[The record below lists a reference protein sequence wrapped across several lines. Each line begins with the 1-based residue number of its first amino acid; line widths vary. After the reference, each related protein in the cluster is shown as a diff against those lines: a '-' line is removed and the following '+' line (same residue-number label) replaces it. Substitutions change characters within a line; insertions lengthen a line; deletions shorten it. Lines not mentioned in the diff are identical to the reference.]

1 LWYEILDFDTIM
13 KVQLSVLVIDDHE
26 SVRAG
31 IKVALSRAGHIC
43 VGEASSVSEARAQ
56 IAHTNPQ
63 VIIVDLSLPDG
74 NGLEIVRWARSISN
88 RIGIVVL
95 TLNPAQDF
103 LLTVMKS
110 GASAFVE
117 KSAPLVELISAIEHS
132 QVAPLSFSAQGI
144 TRAIKKDHDANAL
157 TMRELQV
164 LEKLSDGLSAGDI
177 GLELFITEATVKT
190 HLASIY
196 RKLDSKNRIQAII
209 AAKKIGL
216 LIKQ

>member
-1 LWYEILDFDTIM
+1 M
-13 KVQLSVLVIDDHE
+13 KPQISVLVIDDHE

-31 IKVALSRAGHIC
+31 VKIALSRAGHVC
-43 VGEASSVSEARAQ
+43 VGEASTVSEARAQ

-63 VIIVDLSLPDG
+63 VIVVDLSLPDG

-95 TLNPAQDF
+95 TLNPAEDF

-117 KSAPLVELISAIEHS
+117 KSAPLAELISAVEHS
-132 QVAPLSFSAQGI
+132 HIAPLSFSAQGI
-144 TRAIKKDHDANAL
+144 SKAMKKDHAANAL
-157 TMRELQV
+157 TLREMQV
-164 LEKLSDGLSAGDI
+164 LEKLSDGLSANNI
-177 GLELFITEATVKT
+177 GLELFITQATVKT

-209 AAKKIGL
+209 AAKKVGL
-216 LIKQ
+216 LSN

>member
-1 LWYEILDFDTIM
+1 M
-13 KVQLSVLVIDDHE
+13 KQPLSVLVIDDHE

-31 IKVALSRAGHIC
+31 IKAALSRAGHIC
-43 VGEASSVSEARAQ
+43 VGEAGSISEARAQ

-63 VIIVDLSLPDG
+63 VIVVDLSLPDG
-74 NGLEIVRWARSISN
+74 NGLEIVRWARSISD

-117 KSAPLVELISAIEHS
+117 KSAPLAELISAIEHS
-132 QVAPLSFSAQGI
+132 NIAPLSFSAQGI
-144 TRAIKKDHDANAL
+144 SRAMKKEYEANNL

-164 LEKLSDGLSAGDI
+164 LEKLSGGLSANDI
-177 GLELFITEATVKT
+177 GLELFITQATVKT

-216 LIKQ
+216 LAN

>member
-1 LWYEILDFDTIM
+1 M
-13 KVQLSVLVIDDHE
+13 KPQISVLVIDDHE

-31 IKVALSRAGHIC
+31 VKIALSRAGHVC
-43 VGEASSVSEARAQ
+43 VGEASTVSEARAQ

-63 VIIVDLSLPDG
+63 VIVVDLSLPDG

-95 TLNPAQDF
+95 TLNPAEDF

-110 GASAFVE
+110 GASSFVE
-117 KSAPLVELISAIEHS
+117 KSAPLAELISAVEHS
-132 QVAPLSFSAQGI
+132 HIAPLSFSAQGI
-144 TRAIKKDHDANAL
+144 SKAMKKDHAANAL
-157 TMRELQV
+157 TLREMQV
-164 LEKLSDGLSAGDI
+164 LEKLSDGLSSNDI
-177 GLELFITEATVKT
+177 GLELFITQATVKT

-209 AAKKIGL
+209 AAKKVGL
-216 LIKQ
+216 LSN

>member
-1 LWYEILDFDTIM
+1 MNQPLT
-13 KVQLSVLVIDDHE
+13 VLIIDDHE

-31 IKVALSRAGHIC
+31 IKTALSRAGHTCI
-43 VGEASSVSEARAQ
+43 GEASTIAEARAQ

-63 VIIVDLSLPDG
+63 VIVVDLSLPDG
-74 NGLEIVRWARSISN
+74 NGLEIVSWARSVST

-95 TLNPAQDF
+95 TLNSAQDY

-117 KSAPLVELISAIEHS
+117 KSAPLAELISAIEHS
-132 QVAPLSFSAQGI
+132 YQAPLSVSAKGI
-144 TRAIKKDHDANAL
+144 PRIMKKDALANAL
-157 TMRELQV
+157 TVREVQV
-164 LEKLSDGLSAGDI
+164 LEKLSDGLSSNQI
-177 GLELFITEATVKT
+177 GLDLFITQATVKT

-209 AAKKIGL
+209 EAKKHGL
-216 LIKQ
+216 LSQ

>member
-1 LWYEILDFDTIM
+1 M
-13 KVQLSVLVIDDHE
+13 KQPLSVLVIDDHE

-31 IKVALSRAGHIC
+31 IKAALSRAGHIC
-43 VGEASSVSEARAQ
+43 VGEAGSISEARAQ

-63 VIIVDLSLPDG
+63 VIVVDLSLPDG
-74 NGLEIVRWARSISN
+74 NGLEIVQWARSISE

-95 TLNPAQDF
+95 TLNPAKDF

-117 KSAPLVELISAIEHS
+117 KSAPLAELISAIEHS
-132 QVAPLSFSAQGI
+132 FIAPLSFSAQGI
-144 TRAIKKDHDANAL
+144 SRVIKKDHEANAL
-157 TMRELQV
+157 TTREIQV
-164 LEKLSDGLSAGDI
+164 LEKLSDGLSASSI
-177 GLELFITEATVKT
+177 SLELFITEATVKT

-216 LIKQ
+216 LLRQ

>member
-1 LWYEILDFDTIM
+1 M
-13 KVQLSVLVIDDHE
+13 KQPLSVLVIDDHE

-31 IKVALSRAGHIC
+31 IKAALSRAGHIC
-43 VGEASSVSEARAQ
+43 VGEAGSISEARAQ

-63 VIIVDLSLPDG
+63 IIVVDLSLPDG
-74 NGLEIVRWARSISN
+74 NGLEIVQWARSISE

-117 KSAPLVELISAIEHS
+117 KSAPLAELISAIEHS
-132 QVAPLSFSAQGI
+132 FIAPLSFSAQGI
-144 TRAIKKDHDANAL
+144 SRVMKKDHEANAL
-157 TMRELQV
+157 TTREIQV
-164 LEKLSDGLSAGDI
+164 LEKLSDGLSASSI
-177 GLELFITEATVKT
+177 GLELFITQATVKT

-216 LIKQ
+216 LLHQ

>member
-1 LWYEILDFDTIM
+1 M
-13 KVQLSVLVIDDHE
+13 KQPLSVLVIDDHE

-31 IKVALSRAGHIC
+31 IKAALSRAGHIC
-43 VGEASSVSEARAQ
+43 VGEAGSISEARAQ

-63 VIIVDLSLPDG
+63 VIVVDLSLPDG
-74 NGLEIVRWARSISN
+74 NGLEIVQWARSISE

-117 KSAPLVELISAIEHS
+117 KSAPLAELISAIEHS
-132 QVAPLSFSAQGI
+132 FIAPLSFSAQGI
-144 TRAIKKDHDANAL
+144 SRVMKKDHEANAL
-157 TMRELQV
+157 TTREIQV
-164 LEKLSDGLSAGDI
+164 LEKLSDGLSAGSI
-177 GLELFITEATVKT
+177 GVELFITEATVKT

-216 LIKQ
+216 LLHQ

>member
-1 LWYEILDFDTIM
+1 M

-31 IKVALSRAGHIC
+31 IKAALSRAGHIC

-63 VIIVDLSLPDG
+63 VIVVDLSLPDG
-74 NGLEIVRWARSISN
+74 NGLEIARWARSISN

-117 KSAPLVELISAIEHS
+117 KSAPLIELISAIEHS
-132 QVAPLSFSAQGI
+132 HVAPLSFSAQGI
-144 TRAIKKDHDANAL
+144 TRAIKKDHEANAL

-164 LEKLSDGLSAGDI
+164 LEKLSDGLSAGEI
-177 GLELFITEATVKT
+177 GLRLFITEATVKT

>member
-1 LWYEILDFDTIM
+1 M
-13 KVQLSVLVIDDHE
+13 KQQLTVLVIDDHE

-31 IKVALSRAGHIC
+31 IKLALSRAGHVC
-43 VGEASSVSEARAQ
+43 VGEASTVSEARAQ

-63 VIIVDLSLPDG
+63 VIVVDLSLPDG
-74 NGLEIVRWARSISN
+74 NGLEIVRWARLISD

-117 KSAPLVELISAIEHS
+117 KSAPLAELVSAIEHS
-132 QVAPLSFSAQGI
+132 HIAPLSFSAQGI
-144 TRAIKKDHDANAL
+144 SRVLKKDHDANTL
-157 TMRELQV
+157 TMRELQI
-164 LEKLSDGLSAGDI
+164 LEKLSAGLSASDI
-177 GLELFITEATVKT
+177 GLNLFITPATVKT

-216 LIKQ
+216 LAN

>member
-1 LWYEILDFDTIM
+1 M
-13 KVQLSVLVIDDHE
+13 KHQISVLVIDDHE

-31 IKVALSRAGHIC
+31 IKIALSRAGHVC
-43 VGEASSVSEARAQ
+43 VGEASTVSEARAQ

-63 VIIVDLSLPDG
+63 VIVVDLSLPDG

-95 TLNPAQDF
+95 TLNPAEDF

-117 KSAPLVELISAIEHS
+117 KSAPLAELISAVEHS
-132 QVAPLSFSAQGI
+132 HIAPLSFSAQGI
-144 TRAIKKDHDANAL
+144 SKAMKKDHAANAL
-157 TMRELQV
+157 TLREMQV
-164 LEKLSDGLSAGDI
+164 LEKLSNGLSANNI
-177 GLELFITEATVKT
+177 GLELFITQATVKT

-209 AAKKIGL
+209 AAKKVGL
-216 LIKQ
+216 LSN

>member
-1 LWYEILDFDTIM
+1 M

-31 IKVALSRAGHIC
+31 IKAALSRAGHIC

-117 KSAPLVELISAIEHS
+117 KSAPLIELISAIEHS

-144 TRAIKKDHDANAL
+144 TRAIKKDHEANAL

-164 LEKLSDGLSAGDI
+164 LEKLSDGLSAGEI
-177 GLELFITEATVKT
+177 GLRLFITEATVKT

>member
-1 LWYEILDFDTIM
+1 M
-13 KVQLSVLVIDDHE
+13 KQPLSVLVIDDHE

-31 IKVALSRAGHIC
+31 IKAALSRAGHIC
-43 VGEASSVSEARAQ
+43 VGEAGSISEARAQ

-63 VIIVDLSLPDG
+63 VIVVDLSLPDG
-74 NGLEIVRWARSISN
+74 NGLEIVQWARSISQ

-117 KSAPLVELISAIEHS
+117 KSAPLAELISAIEHS
-132 QVAPLSFSAQGI
+132 FIAPLSFSAQGI
-144 TRAIKKDHDANAL
+144 SRVMKKDHEANAL
-157 TMRELQV
+157 TTREIQV
-164 LEKLSDGLSAGDI
+164 LEKLSDGLSASSI

-216 LIKQ
+216 LLHQ

>member
-1 LWYEILDFDTIM
+1 M
-13 KVQLSVLVIDDHE
+13 KQPLSVLVIDDHE

-31 IKVALSRAGHIC
+31 IKAALSRAGHVC
-43 VGEASSVSEARAQ
+43 VGEAGSISEARAQ

-63 VIIVDLSLPDG
+63 VIVVDLSLPDG
-74 NGLEIVRWARSISN
+74 NGLEIVQWARSISE

-117 KSAPLVELISAIEHS
+117 KSAPLAELISAIEHS
-132 QVAPLSFSAQGI
+132 FIAPLSFSAQGI
-144 TRAIKKDHDANAL
+144 SRVMKKDHEANAL
-157 TMRELQV
+157 TTREIQV
-164 LEKLSDGLSAGDI
+164 LEKLSDGLSASSI

-216 LIKQ
+216 LLHQ

>member
-1 LWYEILDFDTIM
+1 M
-13 KVQLSVLVIDDHE
+13 KQQLSVLVIDDHE

-31 IKVALSRAGHIC
+31 IKTALSRAGHVC
-43 VGEASSVSEARAQ
+43 VGEASTVSEARAQ

-63 VIIVDLSLPDG
+63 VIVVDLSLSDG

-95 TLNPAQDF
+95 TLNSAQDF

-117 KSAPLVELISAIEHS
+117 KSAPLAELMSAIEHS
-132 QVAPLSFSAQGI
+132 YIAPLSFSAQGI
-144 TRAIKKDHDANAL
+144 SLAMKKDHEANTL
-157 TMRELQV
+157 TIRELQV
-164 LEKLSDGLSAGDI
+164 LEKLSDGLSATDI
-177 GLELFITEATVKT
+177 GLELFITQATVKT

-196 RKLDSKNRIQAII
+196 RKLDSKNRIQAIL
-209 AAKKIGL
+209 AAKKVGL
-216 LIKQ
+216 LTN

>member
-1 LWYEILDFDTIM
+1 M
-13 KVQLSVLVIDDHE
+13 KPQISVLIIDDHE

-31 IKVALSRAGHIC
+31 LKIALSRAGHVC
-43 VGEASSVSEARAQ
+43 VGEASTVSEARAQ

-63 VIIVDLSLPDG
+63 VIVVDLSLPDG

-95 TLNPAQDF
+95 TLNPAEDF

-117 KSAPLVELISAIEHS
+117 KSAPLAELISAVEHS
-132 QVAPLSFSAQGI
+132 HIAPLSFSAQGI
-144 TRAIKKDHDANAL
+144 SKAMKKDHAANAL
-157 TMRELQV
+157 TLREMQV
-164 LEKLSDGLSAGDI
+164 LEKLSDGLSANNI
-177 GLELFITEATVKT
+177 GLELFITQATVKT

-209 AAKKIGL
+209 AAKKVGL
-216 LIKQ
+216 LSN

>member
-1 LWYEILDFDTIM
+1 M
-13 KVQLSVLVIDDHE
+13 KQPLSVLVIDDHE

-31 IKVALSRAGHIC
+31 IKAALSRAGHTC
-43 VGEASSVSEARAQ
+43 VGEAGSISEARAQ

-63 VIIVDLSLPDG
+63 VIVVDLSLPDG
-74 NGLEIVRWARSISN
+74 NGLEIVQWARSISQ

-117 KSAPLVELISAIEHS
+117 KSAPLAELISAIEHS
-132 QVAPLSFSAQGI
+132 FIAPLSFSAQGI
-144 TRAIKKDHDANAL
+144 SRVMKKDHEANAL
-157 TMRELQV
+157 TAREIQV
-164 LEKLSDGLSAGDI
+164 LEKLSDGLSASAI
-177 GLELFITEATVKT
+177 GLELFITQATVKT

-216 LIKQ
+216 LLHQ

>member
-1 LWYEILDFDTIM
+1 M
-13 KVQLSVLVIDDHE
+13 KQPLSVLVIDDHE

-31 IKVALSRAGHIC
+31 IKGALSRAGHVC
-43 VGEASSVSEARAQ
+43 VGEAGSISEARAQ

-63 VIIVDLSLPDG
+63 VIVVDLSLPDG
-74 NGLEIVRWARSISN
+74 NGLEIVQWARSISE

-117 KSAPLVELISAIEHS
+117 KSAPLAELISAIEHS
-132 QVAPLSFSAQGI
+132 FIAPLSFSAQGI
-144 TRAIKKDHDANAL
+144 SRVMKKDHEANAL
-157 TMRELQV
+157 TTREIQV
-164 LEKLSDGLSAGDI
+164 LEKLSDGLSAGSI
-177 GLELFITEATVKT
+177 GVELFITEATVKT

-216 LIKQ
+216 LLHQ

>member
-1 LWYEILDFDTIM
+1 M
-13 KVQLSVLVIDDHE
+13 KQPLSVLVIDDHE

-31 IKVALSRAGHIC
+31 IKAALSRAGHIC
-43 VGEASSVSEARAQ
+43 VGEAGSISEARAQ

-63 VIIVDLSLPDG
+63 VIVVDLSLPDG
-74 NGLEIVRWARSISN
+74 NGLEIVQWARSISQ

-117 KSAPLVELISAIEHS
+117 KSAPLAELISAIEHS
-132 QVAPLSFSAQGI
+132 FIAPLSFSAQGI
-144 TRAIKKDHDANAL
+144 SRVMKKDHEANAL
-157 TMRELQV
+157 TTREIQV
-164 LEKLSDGLSAGDI
+164 LEKLSDGLSASAI
-177 GLELFITEATVKT
+177 GLELFITQATVKT

-216 LIKQ
+216 LLH

>member
-1 LWYEILDFDTIM
+1 M
-13 KVQLSVLVIDDHE
+13 KQPLSVLVIDDHE

-31 IKVALSRAGHIC
+31 IKAALSRAGHIC
-43 VGEASSVSEARAQ
+43 VGEAGSISEARAQ

-63 VIIVDLSLPDG
+63 VIVVDLSLPDG
-74 NGLEIVRWARSISN
+74 NGLEIVQWARSISE

-95 TLNPAQDF
+95 TLNPAKDF

-117 KSAPLVELISAIEHS
+117 KSAPLAELISAIEHS
-132 QVAPLSFSAQGI
+132 FIAPLSFSAQGI
-144 TRAIKKDHDANAL
+144 SRVIKKDHEANAL
-157 TMRELQV
+157 TTREIQV
-164 LEKLSDGLSAGDI
+164 LEKLSDGLSASSI

-216 LIKQ
+216 LLHQ

>member
-1 LWYEILDFDTIM
+1 M
-13 KVQLSVLVIDDHE
+13 KQPLSVLVIDDHE

-31 IKVALSRAGHIC
+31 IKAALSRAGHIC
-43 VGEASSVSEARAQ
+43 VGEAGSISEARAQ

-63 VIIVDLSLPDG
+63 VIVVDLSLPDG
-74 NGLEIVRWARSISN
+74 NGLEIVQWARSISE

-117 KSAPLVELISAIEHS
+117 KSAPLAELISAIEHS
-132 QVAPLSFSAQGI
+132 FIAPLSFSAQGI
-144 TRAIKKDHDANAL
+144 SRVMKKDHEANAL
-157 TMRELQV
+157 TAREIQV
-164 LEKLSDGLSAGDI
+164 LEKLSDGLSAGSI

-216 LIKQ
+216 LLHQ

>member
-1 LWYEILDFDTIM
+1 M
-13 KVQLSVLVIDDHE
+13 KQPLSVLVIDDHE

-31 IKVALSRAGHIC
+31 IKAALSRAGHVC
-43 VGEASSVSEARAQ
+43 VGEAGSISEARAQ

-63 VIIVDLSLPDG
+63 VIVVDLSLPDG
-74 NGLEIVRWARSISN
+74 NGLEIVQWARSISE

-117 KSAPLVELISAIEHS
+117 KNAPLAELISAIEHS
-132 QVAPLSFSAQGI
+132 FIAPLSFSAQGI
-144 TRAIKKDHDANAL
+144 SRVMKKDHEANAL
-157 TMRELQV
+157 TTREIQV
-164 LEKLSDGLSAGDI
+164 LEKLSDGLSAGSI

-216 LIKQ
+216 LLHQ

>member
-1 LWYEILDFDTIM
+1 M
-13 KVQLSVLVIDDHE
+13 KPQISVLVIDDHE

-31 IKVALSRAGHIC
+31 VKIALSRAGHVC
-43 VGEASSVSEARAQ
+43 VGEASTVSEARAQ

-63 VIIVDLSLPDG
+63 VIVVDLSLPDG

-88 RIGIVVL
+88 LIGIVVL
-95 TLNPAQDF
+95 TLNPAEDF

-117 KSAPLVELISAIEHS
+117 KSAPLAELISAVEHS
-132 QVAPLSFSAQGI
+132 HIAPLSFSAQGI
-144 TRAIKKDHDANAL
+144 SKAMKKDHAANAL
-157 TMRELQV
+157 TLREMQV
-164 LEKLSDGLSAGDI
+164 LEKLSDGLSANNI
-177 GLELFITEATVKT
+177 GLELFITQATVKT

-209 AAKKIGL
+209 AAKKVGL
-216 LIKQ
+216 LSN

>member
-1 LWYEILDFDTIM
+1 M
-13 KVQLSVLVIDDHE
+13 KQPLSVLVIDDHE

-31 IKVALSRAGHIC
+31 IKAALSRSGHVC
-43 VGEASSVSEARAQ
+43 VGEAGSISEARAQ

-63 VIIVDLSLPDG
+63 VIVVDLSLPDG
-74 NGLEIVRWARSISN
+74 NGLEIVQWARSISE

-117 KSAPLVELISAIEHS
+117 KSAPLAELISAIEHS
-132 QVAPLSFSAQGI
+132 FIAPLSFSAQGI
-144 TRAIKKDHDANAL
+144 SRVMKKDHEANAL
-157 TMRELQV
+157 TTREIQV
-164 LEKLSDGLSAGDI
+164 LEKLSDGLSAGSI

-216 LIKQ
+216 LLHQ

>member
-1 LWYEILDFDTIM
+1 M
-13 KVQLSVLVIDDHE
+13 KQQLTVLVIDDHE

-31 IKVALSRAGHIC
+31 IKTALARAGHVC
-43 VGEASSVSEARAQ
+43 VGEASTVSEARAQ

-63 VIIVDLSLPDG
+63 VIVVDISLPDG

-95 TLNPAQDF
+95 TLNSAQDF

-117 KSAPLVELISAIEHS
+117 KSAPLAELISAIEHS
-132 QVAPLSFSAQGI
+132 HIAPLSFSAQGI
-144 TRAIKKDHDANAL
+144 SVAMKKDHEANTL

-164 LEKLSDGLSAGDI
+164 LEKLSNGLSATDI
-177 GLELFITEATVKT
+177 GLELFITQATVKT

-196 RKLDSKNRIQAII
+196 RKLDSKNRIQAVI

-216 LIKQ
+216 LTN

>member
-1 LWYEILDFDTIM
+1 M
-13 KVQLSVLVIDDHE
+13 KQPLSVLVIDDHE

-31 IKVALSRAGHIC
+31 IKAALSRAGHVC
-43 VGEASSVSEARAQ
+43 VGEAGSISEARAQ

-63 VIIVDLSLPDG
+63 VIVVDLSLPDG
-74 NGLEIVRWARSISN
+74 NGLEIVQWARSISE

-117 KSAPLVELISAIEHS
+117 KSAPLAELISAIEHS
-132 QVAPLSFSAQGI
+132 FIAPLSFSAQGI
-144 TRAIKKDHDANAL
+144 SRVIKKDHEANAL
-157 TMRELQV
+157 TTREIQV
-164 LEKLSDGLSAGDI
+164 LEKLSDGLSAGSI

-216 LIKQ
+216 LLHQ

>member
-1 LWYEILDFDTIM
+1 M
-13 KVQLSVLVIDDHE
+13 NVQLSVLVIDDHE

-63 VIIVDLSLPDG
+63 VIVVDLSLPDG

-117 KSAPLVELISAIEHS
+117 KSAPLAELISAIEHS
-132 QVAPLSFSAQGI
+132 HVAPLSFSAQGI
-144 TRAIKKDHDANAL
+144 TRAIKKDHEANAL
-157 TMRELQV
+157 TMREMQV
-164 LEKLSDGLSAGDI
+164 LEKLSGGLSASDI

>member
-1 LWYEILDFDTIM
+1 M
-13 KVQLSVLVIDDHE
+13 KQPLSVLVIDDHE

-31 IKVALSRAGHIC
+31 IKAALSRAGHVC
-43 VGEASSVSEARAQ
+43 VGEAGSISEARAQ

-63 VIIVDLSLPDG
+63 VIVVDLSLPDG
-74 NGLEIVRWARSISN
+74 NGLEIVQWARSISE

-117 KSAPLVELISAIEHS
+117 KSAPLAELISAIEHS
-132 QVAPLSFSAQGI
+132 FIAPLSFSAQGI
-144 TRAIKKDHDANAL
+144 SRVMKKDHEANAL
-157 TMRELQV
+157 TTREIQV
-164 LEKLSDGLSAGDI
+164 LEKLSDGLSAGSI
-177 GLELFITEATVKT
+177 GLELFITQATVKT

-216 LIKQ
+216 LLHQ